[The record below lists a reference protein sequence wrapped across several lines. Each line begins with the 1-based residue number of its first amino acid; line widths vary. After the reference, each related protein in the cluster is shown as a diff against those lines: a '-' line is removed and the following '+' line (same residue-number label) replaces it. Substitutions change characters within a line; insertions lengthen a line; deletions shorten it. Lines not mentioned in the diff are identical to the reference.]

1 MMLRNPNTITGCI
14 IVLQIEHIGLEFN
27 IKLFP
32 FSTSLWCPRVAK
44 PGGRQSRRGEG
55 RGRLIVMIKGEPG

>member
-27 IKLFP
+27 IKLSP
-32 FSTSLWCPRVAK
+32 FLLLSGAPAWPNQAAGSHEGVKGGVASL
-44 PGGRQSRRGEG
+44 S
-55 RGRLIVMIKGEPG
+55 